1 MERLSTTP
9 HDAVFRQLLTQKA
22 IARDFLQIHLPDTFL
37 RICNL
42 DSLTLESGSF
52 VEDNLRASYSDIL
65 YSLQTTHGPGYVYA
79 LIEHQSK
86 PDKFMAFRLMRY
98 AIAAMQRHLDAGHD
112 TLPLVVPLLFYH
124 GSISPWPYSLNWQN
138 MFCEPALANS
148 LYSNEFALVDLTVM
162 PDNQIMR
169 HRRMAMLEL
178 LQKHIRRR
186 DLAELQDQL
195 ITLLTQEHLTRSQI
209 SVLIHY
215 MLQVGN
221 TTDPGAL
228 IRKLASS
235 APQYK
240 EQLMSIAEWLE
251 EKGRADGLQKGMQ
264 QGMQQGRQ
272 KGLEE
277 GRQAEARSIAL
288 KMLNSGLAPDL
299 ITHLTGL
306 SPEELSALS
315 H

>member
-1 MERLSTTP
+1 MRP
-9 HDAVFRQLLTQKA
+9 
-22 IARDFLQIHLPDTFL
+22 P
-37 RICNL
+37 
-42 DSLTLESGSF
+42 
-52 VEDNLRASYSDIL
+52 
-65 YSLQTTHGPGYVYA
+65 GP
-79 LIEHQSK
+79 K
-86 PDKFMAFRLMRY
+86 
-98 AIAAMQRHLDAGHD
+98 
-112 TLPLVVPLLFYH
+112 
-124 GSISPWPYSLNWQN
+124 YSLNWQN
-138 MFCEPALANS
+138 MFCEPTLANS

-288 KMLNSGLAPDL
+288 KMLDSGLAPDL